1 MYFDLYEVFYH
12 RRLRAT
18 ANRLFFSSPDT
29 TGMVTYSVT
38 NFDRRE
44 TVYLFDTSD
53 LYHPVRLTNT
63 EQNEN
68 GSFRDIRFGST
79 PGTHRQYFWAG
90 SSGDFLD
97 PLDIERY
104 TPRDLRNVTS
114 SPSLLIITHPDF
126 KASANQLAQHR
137 KSHYPYSGS
146 PSIEAVT
153 TENGMVDPMGIRNYC
168 KFLYDNFEDGNG
180 FPELEFLFLFG
191 DANIDFKN
199 FTTSQENFVTTNLN
213 LHPSNLDAYAT
224 DDWFVEMEQPDST
237 GATFIQLAVGRLP
250 AGSESEAQFLAQ
262 KVIDYET
269 ESEFGPWR
277 NRIILVADD
286 EKSPST
292 NSQTIFTVQS
302 ESIAHVYM
310 SRFLEPSKIFLT
322 EYPAI
327 SGIKPQSRFDFLQRW
342 NDGAL
347 VINYVG
353 HGSSSQMADEQVFLD
368 RDVAELRN
376 GLRLPLFMAYSCT
389 IGDFGRAQA
398 RSLSE
403 KLLLQDGGGAVASI
417 TASEVSLIDPNAT
430 LNIKF
435 FQEITPDEPDTPEPV
450 GVALLRAKIGSL
462 IQAGIKSI
470 MEENSH
476 KYNLLGDPSMQ
487 LVSSRRSVRFAASDI
502 DTMTTGKRHV
512 LKGEVLGSSGHVD
525 TGYSGNVHLV
535 VREPDHRVN
544 YNNPEN
550 TAFVSYWYPGG
561 TVYEGTADVHAG
573 NFEFSIKIPRFAGRG
588 HRGFIRA
595 YAEDGTE
602 DAVVLSDTTLFVA
615 PSPEDTT
622 VFTPIDGPP
631 RVAIGFKGGQT
642 IVKPGA
648 ILQALVN
655 DADGI
660 NVLNT
665 TPEGK
670 IALVFDK
677 ADLPLDVTKSFKF
690 DHGGL
695 DTSGVLAYP
704 LPELPVGDH
713 RAILKCADS
722 FGQVR
727 LDTLDFKVTDA
738 LHYAAEAVL
747 NYPNPFSSSTHFLF
761 NLTDR
766 ADIQL
771 DIFTTSGKRVRRL
784 REMHDAGEAWILWD
798 GKDAAG
804 GSIANGTYLYV
815 AKVSFVGLDRGPQT
829 LRGKVVKIE

>member
-1 MYFDLYEVFYH
+1 M
-12 RRLRAT
+12 
-18 ANRLFFSSPDT
+18 
-29 TGMVTYSVT
+29 
-38 NFDRRE
+38 
-44 TVYLFDTSD
+44 
-53 LYHPVRLTNT
+53 
-63 EQNEN
+63 
-68 GSFRDIRFGST
+68 
-79 PGTHRQYFWAG
+79 
-90 SSGDFLD
+90 
-97 PLDIERY
+97 
-104 TPRDLRNVTS
+104 
-114 SPSLLIITHPDF
+114 LIIAHPSF
-126 KASANQLAQHR
+126 ESAANHLAQHR
-137 KSHYPYSGS
+137 KSHYPYPGS
-146 PSIEAVT
+146 PSIDVVT
-153 TENGMVDPMGIRNYC
+153 TEDVFDNFSGGLIDPMGVRNYC
-168 KFLYDNFEDGNG
+168 KFLYDNFTDQNG

-199 FTTSQENFVTTNLN
+199 FITSQENFVTTSLN
-213 LHPSNLDAYAT
+213 LHPGNLDAYAT
-224 DDWFVEMEQPDST
+224 DDWFVEMEPPDST

-250 AGSESEAQFLAQ
+250 AASVSEGQFLAQ

-269 ESEFGPWR
+269 ASEYGSWR
-277 NRIILVADD
+277 NRIVLVADD
-286 EKSPST
+286 ETSPSN
-292 NSQTIFTVQS
+292 NSQTIFTVQC
-302 ESIAHVYM
+302 ESIAHGYM
-310 SRFLEPSKIFLT
+310 SRFLEPRKIYLT

-327 SGIKPQSRFDFLQRW
+327 SGIKPQSRFDFLEEW

-403 KLLLQDGGGAVASI
+403 KLLLHEGGGAVATI

-430 LNIKF
+430 LNVKF
-435 FQEITPDEPDTPEPV
+435 FQEMTPGEPGLPAPI

-487 LVSSRRSVRFAASDI
+487 LVSPRRSVRLAAGDV
-502 DTMTTGKRHV
+502 DTLTTGKRHT
-512 LKGEVLGSSGHVD
+512 LRGDVLGSGGMVD
-525 TGYSGNVHLV
+525 TGFTGDVELV
-535 VREPDHRVN
+535 VREPDRFVN
-544 YNNPEN
+544 YSNSDN
-550 TAFVSYWYPGG
+550 TAFVSYRYPGG
-561 TVYEGTADVHAG
+561 TVYEGTADVRAG
-573 NFEFSIKIPRFAGRG
+573 KFEFSIMIPRFAGRG
-588 HRGFIRA
+588 QRGFIHA
-595 YAEDGTE
+595 YAENGSV
-602 DAVVLSDTTLFVA
+602 DAVALSDTTRFIA
-615 PSPEDTT
+615 PSPGDTT
-622 VFTPIDGPP
+622 VLIPIDGPP
-631 RVAIGFKGGQT
+631 RVALGFKGGQT

-648 ILQALVN
+648 ILQAMVN

-670 IALVFDK
+670 VALVFDR

-690 DHGGL
+690 DHGGI

-704 LPELPVGDH
+704 LPELPVGEH
-713 RAILKCADS
+713 RAILKIADS

-727 LDTLDFKVTDA
+727 LDTLNFTVTDPMNF
-738 LHYAAEAVL
+738 AAEAVL
-747 NYPNPFSSSTHFLF
+747 NYPNPFSTSTHFLF

-784 REMHDAGEAWILWD
+784 RGMHDAGEAWILWD